1 MHILML
7 AAENDG
13 IPEAKVGG
21 IGDVVRDVPPA
32 LAALPGQDLQ
42 VTVVLPSYGFLH
54 ARPGAWEIGSFPMD
68 FAGEPRWVTA
78 FEVPGRKA
86 APGVRHVVLDCP
98 LFEAL
103 HPVTGRMTI
112 YQDDLPG
119 RPFATDATRFAAF
132 CLAAAEAIKLGLFGT
147 IDRLHL
153 HDWHAAFVLVLRELD
168 PAFSFL
174 RQFRTVFTIHNLGL
188 QGVRPLRGDVSA
200 LETWYPQLAPALA
213 AAHPAIEDPDWP
225 DCVNPMAVGIRWAD
239 AVHAVSPSYA
249 EEILLPSRTPDFF
262 GGERLQGVLQE
273 AAEAGR
279 LAGILNGCEYPERH
293 ARKLAWPDLITRLRT
308 EVLSWVARDRQVS
321 LVHFLA
327 LERMNDLA
335 RRGRAPELVATGVT
349 RVVEQKSLLL
359 LAKDSSGRPGLQAVL
374 ESLGE
379 DGVLFLLGT
388 GDKAYEAFL
397 LEMAG
402 RHSNFVF
409 LNGFSNACAELL
421 YVNGDAFLMPSSYEP
436 CGISQMLALREGQPV
451 IAHSVG
457 GLKDTVHEGR
467 NGFVFEGW
475 FTNEQVDG
483 LVAACRRAVAMKH
496 KHPAAWRKLVETAG
510 RERFL
515 WSDAVGQ
522 YLAQLYSPRP
532 PAPAELPAA
541 PAAEPEPA

>member
-32 LAALPGQDLQ
+32 LAALPGEDLQ

-54 ARPGAWEIGSFPMD
+54 TRPGAREIGSLEMD
-68 FAGEPRWVTA
+68 FAGARRWVTA
-78 FEVPGRKA
+78 YEVPGRKA
-86 APGVRHVVLDCP
+86 VAGVRHVVLDCP
-98 LFEAL
+98 LFEAR
-103 HPVTGRMTI
+103 HPLTGRMTI

-132 CLAAAEAIKLGLFGT
+132 CLAAAEAMKLGLFGT
-147 IDRLHL
+147 VDRLHL

-168 PAFSFL
+168 PAFGFL

-188 QGVRPLRGDVSA
+188 QGVRPLRGDDSS
-200 LETWYPQLAPALA
+200 LEAWYPQLAPALA

-262 GGERLQGVLQE
+262 GGERLEGDLQAA
-273 AAEAGR
+273 AAEGR
-279 LAGILNGCEYPERH
+279 LAGILNGCEYTGRH
-293 ARKLAWPDLITRLRT
+293 PRKLAWPDLITRLRS
-308 EVLSWVARDRQVS
+308 EVLSWVARDQQVS

-327 LERMNDLA
+327 LERMTDLA

-359 LAKDSSGRPGLQAVL
+359 VAKASSGSSGLQAVL
-374 ESLGE
+374 ETLGE
-379 DGVLFLLGT
+379 NGVLFLLGT

-421 YVNGDAFLMPSSYEP
+421 YANGDAFIMPSSYEP

-451 IAHSVG
+451 IAHRVG

-475 FTNEQVDG
+475 FMNEQVDG
-483 LVAACRRAVAMKH
+483 LVDACRRAVALKRQ
-496 KHPAAWRKLVETAG
+496 HPAAWKKLAEAAG
-510 RERFL
+510 KERFL

-522 YLAQLYSPRP
+522 YLAQLYGPAGV
-532 PAPAELPAA
+532 PAP
-541 PAAEPEPA
+541 